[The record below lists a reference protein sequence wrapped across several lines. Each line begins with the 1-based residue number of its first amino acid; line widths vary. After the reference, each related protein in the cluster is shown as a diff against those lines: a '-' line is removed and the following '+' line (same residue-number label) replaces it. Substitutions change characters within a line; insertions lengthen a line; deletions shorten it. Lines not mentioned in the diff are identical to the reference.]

1 MKLSINHA
9 IATGILILVSAS
21 TMAVDAADS
30 TCSEE
35 SGVCICLGSCPSFTS
50 GWGSSTLLGGSCIAN
65 KSGENNVSVDGNIP
79 MSDGELITVNDI
91 KYTYPFDACPVSDT
105 TSTGDADV
113 TQTQSDG
120 DTTTTTDDEG
130 DDDTP
135 TNDDNDG
142 DSTVT
147 INSGED
153 IINGVKGKL
162 EFTSDPCEFGTKV
175 QCAVASGPLCKNDMC
190 ASTTSTCDDATGGCL
205 SLMGKAEACNKPA
218 NICGDGYC
226 GTPPVYE
233 NCQCKDNKCY
243 AMKFVP
249 SDGSAPT
256 MEDTRANSSAIMVGS
271 WLVGGA
277 AIIAAAVGWQ
287 RG

>member
-35 SGVCICLGSCPSFTS
+35 SGVCICLGSCPSFAS
-50 GWGSSTLLGGSCIAN
+50 GWGASATLSGSCIAN
-65 KSGENNVSVDGNIP
+65 KSGENNVSVGNIP
-79 MSDGELITVNDI
+79 MSDGDLITVNDI

-135 TNDDNDG
+135 TDDDGDDDTPTNDDNDG
-142 DSTVT
+142 
-147 INSGED
+147 ED
-153 IINGVKGKL
+153 FINGVKGKL

-243 AMKFVP
+243 AMKFAP

-256 MEDTRANSSAIMVGS
+256 MEDTRANSSAIMVGY

-277 AIIAAAVGWQ
+277 AIIAAAVGW
-287 RG
+287 